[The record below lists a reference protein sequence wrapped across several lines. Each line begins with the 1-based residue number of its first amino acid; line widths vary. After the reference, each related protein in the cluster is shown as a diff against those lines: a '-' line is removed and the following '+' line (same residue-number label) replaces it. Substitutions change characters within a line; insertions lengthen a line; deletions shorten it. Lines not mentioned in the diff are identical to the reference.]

1 MMQGPSS
8 ERDEP
13 GHAHAHSDELALDH
27 PHADAPAEHGH
38 AHADEPGHGHPHVD
52 ESVEHG
58 HAHISAPVAPGD
70 HKHADTPAGA
80 DDHAHEHDEH
90 GHDHADGADDHQHVH
105 HSGPLGWLSE
115 LFGGHSHGAPTA
127 DEALEGSADGIRAVK
142 VSLLAMFLTAVLQ
155 LAVVVFSGSVGLLAD
170 TIHNFAD
177 ALTSIPLWIAFVVGQ
192 RAANRRYTYGYGR
205 AEDVAGL
212 AIVTVITL
220 SAALA
225 AWESIRKLL
234 NPEPIGYLG
243 WVMAAAVIGFIG
255 NEAVAIY
262 RIRVGTRIGSAA
274 LVADGQHARVDGL
287 TSLAVLVGALGVWAG
302 FPIADPLIGLVIT
315 LAIMFVL
322 RDALREVWWRL
333 MDAVDPSL
341 VTKLEAAAHA
351 PGVEAVNDI
360 RVRWIGH
367 TLHAEANVQV
377 DGSLSTTEGHAIAEE
392 VRHAM
397 FHAAPWLRSVTVHV
411 DPSEHDGVDRHTV
424 TEHHTP
430 TRGT

>member
-1 MMQGPSS
+1 MF
-8 ERDEP
+8 
-13 GHAHAHSDELALDH
+13 
-27 PHADAPAEHGH
+27 
-38 AHADEPGHGHPHVD
+38 V
-52 ESVEHG
+52 
-58 HAHISAPVAPGD
+58 
-70 HKHADTPAGA
+70 
-80 DDHAHEHDEH
+80 
-90 GHDHADGADDHQHVH
+90 
-105 HSGPLGWLSE
+105 
-115 LFGGHSHGAPTA
+115 TA
-127 DEALEGSADGIRAVK
+127 A
-142 VSLLAMFLTAVLQ
+142 LQ
-155 LAVVVFSGSVGLLAD
+155 LVVVLSSGSVALLAD

-177 ALTSIPLWIAFVVGQ
+177 ALTSIPLWIAFVVGR

-212 AIVTVITL
+212 AIVLVITL

-234 NPEPIGYLG
+234 APEPIQYLG

-287 TSLAVLVGALGVWAG
+287 TSLAVLIGAFGVLAG
-302 FPIADPLIGLVIT
+302 FPIADPLVGLLIT
-315 LAIMFVL
+315 LAILFVL

-341 VTKLEAAAHA
+341 VEKLEAAAQVS
-351 PGVEAVNDI
+351 GVQAVDDV

-377 DGSLSTTEGHAIAEE
+377 DGELSTTEGHAIAEE

-397 FHAAPWLRSVTVHV
+397 FHTAPWLRSVRVHV
-411 DPSEHDGVDRHTV
+411 DPCEHDGHDHHAV
-424 TEHHTP
+424 TGHHTP
-430 TRGT
+430 SHHK